1 MLRSLLIIFLL
12 IPGLASAKELS
23 WADIESRVLG
33 SNLEVQSQVNTS
45 NAAEKESKAASGA
58 FLPSVSL
65 NAGTGRDTT
74 VRDDDRGT
82 QAFVEGKWNLYR
94 GGRDAALKEKSKTVA
109 GLEQINLDLKKR
121 EVLFKARELFVSL
134 LAIKKSIEVLSRED
148 ELNKQQ
154 KGMAQKKVTAGLTS
168 NVDEIEFDLRSDMIA
183 AESSRL
189 LSEQEARTAEL
200 KALLDFNEN
209 NFSVIGDL
217 TVPQNR
223 ELRSVDLSRSPL
235 VSSSE
240 MELKMSE
247 ADKRIARSGFMP
259 EINLSAAY
267 GRQTLQQDEPIKNN
281 ETTAIL
287 SVTLPIFTGFETMN
301 LSKAQAER
309 VSAKEKQLRQTQN
322 NLRANE
328 QSLKSR
334 WKEVWTLYDLNQ
346 KTLERA
352 KKYYQLTLSEY
363 RRGIKNSPDLV
374 SATERLFEAEMKSLS
389 LAKELILIQA
399 DFEKTF

>member
-168 NVDEIEFDLRSDMIA
+168 NVDEIEFDLRSDMIT
-183 AESSRL
+183 AESNRL
-189 LSEQEARTAEL
+189 LSEQEVRTAEM
-200 KALLDFNEN
+200 KALLDFSEH
-209 NFSVIGDL
+209 FSIIGDL

-223 ELRSVDLSRSPL
+223 ELKSVDLSRSPL